1 MNTARVGV
9 DPGPGA
15 PDPMLDEPAP
25 EPAPDEP
32 APAPGLDDATLVA
45 RARERDVA
53 AFEAL
58 VRAYQR
64 RIYGLCLRMLGSP
77 AEAQDVV
84 QEIFLTAWRRLPEI
98 QTDGAFGGWLYR
110 SATNRCLNVLRLR
123 KPTVELD
130 ENSTPI
136 APGANPHGDPERSAQ
151 NQALMAALTIALG
164 RLPPTQRACWLL
176 REVHGQS
183 YDEIARTVGASAP
196 AVRGRIARARI
207 ELAEAMAPWR

>member
-1 MNTARVGV
+1 MSTARVGV

-110 SATNRCLNVLRLR
+110 SATNRCLNVLRSR
-123 KPTVELD
+123 KPTVEFD
-130 ENSTPI
+130 ETSTPI
-136 APGANPHGDPERSAQ
+136 
-151 NQALMAALTIALG
+151 
-164 RLPPTQRACWLL
+164 
-176 REVHGQS
+176 
-183 YDEIARTVGASAP
+183 AP